1 MSASVPPTTATPA
14 SDGPVQ
20 RPAGLKQV
28 VRRNWRVVAVRTW
41 NEIGDDNV
49 SLLAAGVAFYS
60 FLAFVPMLAAIV
72 LIYGLVADPAEASRH
87 AQVLLRI
94 LPTDAAQIVGDQ
106 LAKISDTPT
115 GKTAL
120 GLILA
125 ILLALYGAMRAATSI
140 IGALNAAYGRHETR
154 GFFKTTLISFT
165 FTAGT
170 AIVGVIAILAIGA
183 MSLIGTLIWLPPGS
197 AVLAVVTPW
206 IAVAVIAALLIA
218 CTYRY
223 GPDRPAVPWRWLLP
237 GAILAG
243 CGTLLAT
250 YFFGFYV
257 SHFGGYNATYGALGT
272 VVSFLMWLYLSA
284 FLVLVGAEL
293 NAEIEQLC
301 EGEVAE
307 GRRASR

>member
-1 MSASVPPTTATPA
+1 MPASVPRKI
-14 SDGPVQ
+14 GPPGAWQ
-20 RPAGLKQV
+20 ML
-28 VRRNWRVVAVRTW
+28 RRDWKAIAVRTW
-41 NEIGDDNV
+41 QEIGNDNV

-60 FLAFVPMLAAIV
+60 FLAFVPMLAAVV
-72 LIYGLVADPAEASRH
+72 LIYGLVADPAEAAEH

-94 LPTDAAQIVGDQ
+94 LPADAAQIVGDQ
-106 LAKISDTPT
+106 LSKVSDTPT
-115 GKTAL
+115 GRTAF
-120 GLILA
+120 GLALA

-197 AVLAVVTPW
+197 AELAVALPW
-206 IAVAVIAALLIA
+206 IAVAVIAMLLIGCA
-218 CTYRY
+218 YRY
-223 GPDRPAVPWRWLLP
+223 GPDRPPVPWRWLLP
-237 GAILAG
+237 GVVLAS

-250 YFFGFYV
+250 YLFGFYV
-257 SHFGGYNATYGALGT
+257 SNFGGYNATYGALGT

-293 NAEIEQLC
+293 NS
-301 EGEVAE
+301 EVE
-307 GRRASR
+307 DRCTERPGT

>member
-1 MSASVPPTTATPA
+1 MSASAPPATAA
-14 SDGPVQ
+14 SVSALPVV
-20 RPAGLKQV
+20 RPAGLNQILRK
-28 VRRNWRVVAVRTW
+28 NWRVVAVGTW
-41 NEIGDDNV
+41 NEIGDDTV

-60 FLAFVPMLAAIV
+60 FLAFVPMLAAIM
-72 LIYGLVADPAEASRH
+72 LIYGLVADPAEASHH

-94 LPTDAAQIVGDQ
+94 LPGDAAQIVGDQ

-115 GKTAL
+115 GKTAF
-120 GLILA
+120 GLVLA

-154 GFFKTTLISFT
+154 SFFKTTLISFT
-165 FTAGT
+165 FTAGA

-197 AVLAVVTPW
+197 AALAVVLPW
-206 IAVAVIAALLIA
+206 IAVAVIATLLIA

-223 GPDRPAVPWRWLLP
+223 GPDRPPVPWRWLLP

-250 YFFGFYV
+250 CLFGFYV
-257 SHFGGYNATYGALGT
+257 SHFGGYNVTYGALGT

-284 FLVLVGAEL
+284 FIVLVGAEL
-293 NAEIEQLC
+293 NSEIEQVC
-301 EGEVAE
+301 EGDIAK
-307 GRRASR
+307 GLAS